1 MFTHLVV
8 EEITPSFCKR
18 WLRLWVCSNWWS
30 SSRPLQEMRCKSCH
44 WTRRFYECRFSL
56 RVDDFRRNLSYIFA
70 IDDLETHA
78 NWRFPN
84 HRLKN
89 VSPKQSRDSPG
100 KWLGE
105 RIYWAAISH
114 TDQGFWC
121 HTLACRNGSYDGCT
135 ISVNSFADDV
145 HTSILTHIFYISQV
159 SNVV

>member
-121 HTLACRNGSYDGCT
+121 HTLASDCLQKWFIRWMHHFCKQLRWWRPYKHLNSY
-135 ISVNSFADDV
+135 ILHLS
-145 HTSILTHIFYISQV
+145 SI
-159 SNVV
+159 